1 MSSDCCKETNEEDQ
15 IIEQENSEM
24 ELISDQTVVFKTIMK
39 IREKDEGE
47 DNEMNT
53 VCKVGDGNKKNMKT
67 NDFRSK
73 LDFGDTDIYT
83 FMDNGKNN
91 KEKTEKEM
99 YKEEKEEDTNEEEDE
114 EEDKEDDTNTDKD
127 CRLEKAPEKH
137 VQIHENIEIHEASDT
152 NSEGE
157 KSADWPY
164 KHRHIRLVDQEYRT

>member
-1 MSSDCCKETNEEDQ
+1 MNSDCCKETNEEEQ
-15 IIEQENSEM
+15 LIEQENSEM
-24 ELISDQTVVFKTIMK
+24 ELNGEQTVVLKTNMK
-39 IREKDEGE
+39 IREKDEGA

-83 FMDNGKNN
+83 FKDKGKDN
-91 KEKTEKEM
+91 KEEMEKEM
-99 YKEEKEEDTNEEEDE
+99 KEEKEEDDTNDEEDE
-114 EEDKEDDTNTDKD
+114 EEDQEYDKDTDKD
-127 CRLEKAPEKH
+127 CRLERAPEKH

-157 KSADWPY
+157 KSADRPY